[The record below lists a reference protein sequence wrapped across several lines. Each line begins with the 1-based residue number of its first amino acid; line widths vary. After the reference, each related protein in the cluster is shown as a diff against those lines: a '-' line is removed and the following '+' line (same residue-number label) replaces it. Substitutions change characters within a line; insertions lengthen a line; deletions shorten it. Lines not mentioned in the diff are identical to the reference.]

1 MVPKLHIREKQKL
14 PKIPRGISDPK
25 DMTEIRDPETL
36 IGKGCNL
43 KKGPRRNDLRE
54 KRSIEFMDDSH
65 FDFEANLKALP
76 GSFEMIPEPIN
87 LEIALQ
93 GLFSVA
99 LILRLMLGGN
109 VKAKPYLEEICE
121 DYHGNYDVSL

>member
-1 MVPKLHIREKQKL
+1 MYGYAGLYGPSIQRQ
-14 PKIPRGISDPK
+14 IQDPS
-25 DMTEIRDPETL
+25 TL
-36 IGKGCNL
+36 IGKGQKN
-43 KKGPRRNDLRE
+43 LRE
-54 KRSIEFMDDSH
+54 KRSIELMDENN
-65 FDFEANLKALP
+65 FDFQDLKVALP

-99 LILRLMLGGN
+99 LILRLILGGN